1 MFISQ
6 NLDLQKV
13 ANTYTSQYIHVEVD
27 FISEIY
33 PKSKIS
39 FQETAFSR
47 TLLAIW

>member
-6 NLDLQKV
+6 NLDLRRV
-13 ANTYTSQYIHVEVD
+13 ANTYTSQHIHVEVD

-39 FQETAFSR
+39 FKKKSQKNT
-47 TLLAIW
+47 